1 MIGNLI
7 LIADVV
13 SRSHS
18 INILV
23 LFFIIEMDVN
33 AIKMAINHITML
45 LYLAIGI
52 CELEGLS
59 VLFVSIDVI
68 IKCLNSGIN
77 NVENWFWFVV

>member
-77 NVENWFWFVV
+77 NVEN